1 MTWVPIGMVC
11 YKVEKERLN
20 MGGKKQHIMF
30 SLVML
35 ELSQKSVHIHVD
47 IGTYKKLCALDT
59 HARIMCSNLNTK
71 LLFLPHLKKFLRYT
85 SLPMNALLSKLVH
98 SET

>member
-1 MTWVPIGMVC
+1 MPLGMVR

-20 MGGKKQHIMF
+20 MGGGEKHIMF

-35 ELSQKSVHIHVD
+35 ELSQESVHIHVD

-59 HARIMCSNLNTK
+59 HMLGLCAQTCTQNCSSC
-71 LLFLPHLKKFLRYT
+71 PT
-85 SLPMNALLSKLVH
+85 SKESYDILVCQ
-98 SET
+98 

>member
-1 MTWVPIGMVC
+1 
-11 YKVEKERLN
+11 

-35 ELSQKSVHIHVD
+35 ELSQKSVHIHLD

-59 HARIMCSNLNTK
+59 HMLGLCAQTCTRNCYA
-71 LLFLPHLKKFLRYT
+71 LPAPPQKNPTIY
-85 SLPMNALLSKLVH
+85 
-98 SET
+98 